1 LRKSSVFLFVF
12 LTLAWLG
19 VTLVPQV
26 SSQPENIKV
35 LSYGW
40 YVDSIGFLD
49 VVGEVQNVGPNTIDT
64 VVLSGTIYAT
74 DGEAKAYSS
83 PTIVFVKY
91 LVPQQ
96 KAPFYMEFPPQNSV
110 TGDLSWLSLGID
122 HVDFTVSQAEVTSSY
137 QYPDLTV
144 ASSSGAVDSEGVY
157 WVSGTVQN
165 TGSQTARNIHVV
177 GTFFNASDTVVA
189 VGYSDYLTPL
199 SLSPSSTESFK
210 LGAFDLNQSLVP
222 SNLMISSYSLL
233 VQTESPILSG
243 EAPSPTPTP
252 SNPPSDNTPSPTGS
266 SGSENPNGLA
276 PEAVYAIVAVI
287 VIIGLAVTLLL
298 IRKTKSQEI
307 SQTKKSRKAQ
317 RRKKPK
323 SLIWL

>member
-1 LRKSSVFLFVF
+1 MRKSSVFLFVF
-12 LTLAWLG
+12 LTLASLG

-40 YVDSIGFLD
+40 YVDSINFLD

-83 PTIVFVKY
+83 TTVFVKY

-96 KAPFYMEFPPQNSV
+96 KAPFFMEFPPQASV

-122 HVDFTVSQAEVTSSY
+122 HIDFTVNLAEATSSY
-137 QYPDLTV
+137 QYPGLTV
-144 ASSSGAVDSEGVY
+144 ASSSGEVDSEGVY

-165 TGSQTARNIHVV
+165 TGDQTARNVYLV

-199 SLSPSSTESFK
+199 SLSPSSTASFK
-210 LGAFDLNQSLVP
+210 FGAFDLNQSLVP

-243 EAPSPTPTP
+243 DAPSPTPTP
-252 SNPPSDNTPSPTGS
+252 SNTPSNNTPSPTGS
-266 SGSENPNGLA
+266 PSSENPNGLA
-276 PEAVYAIVAVI
+276 PEAVYAIVAAI
-287 VIIGLAVTLLL
+287 VIIGLAITLLA

-307 SQTKKSRKAQ
+307 SQTKKSRKGQ

-323 SLIWL
+323 

>member
-1 LRKSSVFLFVF
+1 MRKSSVFLFVF
-12 LTLAWLG
+12 LTLASLG

-40 YVDSIGFLD
+40 YVDSINFLD

-83 PTIVFVKY
+83 TTVFVKY

-96 KAPFYMEFPPQNSV
+96 KAPFFMEFPPQASV

-122 HVDFTVSQAEVTSSY
+122 HIDFTVNLAEATSSY
-137 QYPDLTV
+137 QYPGLTV
-144 ASSSGAVDSEGVY
+144 ASSSGEVDSEGVY

-165 TGSQTARNIHVV
+165 TGDQTARNVYLV

-199 SLSPSSTESFK
+199 SLSPSSTASFK
-210 LGAFDLNQSLVP
+210 FGAFDLNQSVVP

-243 EAPSPTPTP
+243 DAPSPTPTP
-252 SNPPSDNTPSPTGS
+252 SNTPSNNTPSPTGS
-266 SGSENPNGLA
+266 PSSENPNGLA
-276 PEAVYAIVAVI
+276 PGAVYAIVAAI
-287 VIIGLAVTLLL
+287 VIIGLAITLLA

-307 SQTKKSRKAQ
+307 SQTKKSRKGQ

-323 SLIWL
+323 

>member
-1 LRKSSVFLFVF
+1 VF
-12 LTLAWLG
+12 LTLVSLG
-19 VTLVPQV
+19 LTLVPQV

-40 YVDSIGFLD
+40 YVDSINFLD
-49 VVGEVQNVGPNTIDT
+49 VIGEVQNVGPNTIDT
-64 VVLSGTIYAT
+64 VVISGTIYAT

-83 PTIVFVKY
+83 TTVFVKY

-96 KAPFYMEFPPQNSV
+96 KAPFFMEFPPQASV

-122 HVDFTVSQAEVTSSY
+122 HVDFTVSLAEATSSY

-144 ASSSGAVDSEGVY
+144 ASSSGEVDSEGVY

-165 TGSQTARNIHVV
+165 TGDQTARNIYVV
-177 GTFFNASDTVVA
+177 GTFFNASNTVVA
-189 VGYSDYLTPL
+189 VGYSNYLTPL
-199 SLSPSSTESFK
+199 SLSPSSTASFK
-210 LGAFDLNQSLVP
+210 FGAFDLNQSVVP
-222 SNLMISSYSLL
+222 SDLMISSYSLL

-243 EAPSPTPTP
+243 DAPSPTPTP
-252 SNPPSDNTPSPTGS
+252 SNTPSDNTPSPTGS

-276 PEAVYAIVAVI
+276 PEAIYAIVALI
-287 VIIGLAVTLLL
+287 VIIGLAITLLVL
-298 IRKTKSQEI
+298 RKTKSQEM
-307 SQTKKSRKAQ
+307 SQTKKSRKGQ

-323 SLIWL
+323 